1 MLKDWQVGKKE
12 GKPFIGYVKKKRNI
26 YFLQETHCSEE
37 SVSNFQKDWGG
48 DCLFCNKNSSSAGVM
63 ILFNLNFEYKIENV
77 IKDNDGRFLICTVV
91 INQENIVL
99 ANCYGLKSDE
109 TFLLEDVCN
118 ELEQLNDMPMICG
131 GRLNLDLEN
140 IDKKGGSSLLSH
152 KKNRETK
159 TLYTKK

>member
-1 MLKDWQVGKKE
+1 
-12 GKPFIGYVKKKRNI
+12 
-26 YFLQETHCSEE
+26 
-37 SVSNFQKDWGG
+37 
-48 DCLFCNKNSSSAGVM
+48 M

-131 GRLNLDLEN
+131 GRLE
-140 IDKKGGSSLLSH
+140 S
-152 KKNRETK
+152 
-159 TLYTKK
+159 